1 MVLAGVGGRTVE
13 EAQNRMSY
21 NEFVQWIAYRNRWGT
36 LHLGMRIDRAT
47 ARGAALFSRGSVTV
61 QDLSPYDKAR
71 ATERASDP
79 KTVFEYLKGISSGA

>member
-21 NEFVQWIAYRNRWGT
+21 SEFVQWIAYRNRWGS

-47 ARGAALFSRGSVTV
+47 ARGAALFARGAVTV
-61 QDLSPYDKAR
+61 DDLSPYDKAR

-79 KTVFEYLKGISSGA
+79 QAVFNYLKGISRGA